1 MVSTSVLREATA
13 SYYRTGVWMNFKYVD
28 WRLQITIRAFWR
40 PVMMASGGCRWCRQ
54 RNKIDNFFDT
64 HRLNKARY
72 V

>member
-1 MVSTSVLREATA
+1 
-13 SYYRTGVWMNFKYVD
+13 MNFKYVD

-40 PVMMASGGCRWCRQ
+40 PVMMASGGCRWRRQ